1 MRLSVLMTIYAK
13 VSVEE
18 LRRSL
23 SSVLEQSLAPDEVVV
38 VEDGPLPPDL
48 RQAVDELA
56 AIHPQLRLEKLAVN
70 GGSGVASAA
79 GLRAAR
85 GDLVARMDADDIS
98 LPHRFAQQVTL
109 MERDHLDICG
119 SSVLEF
125 HGDPDHV
132 IGVRRLPSTQADIE
146 RYVRINS
153 PFNNPSVVLRRE
165 LALRVGGYHDLRYMQ
180 DYDLFAR
187 MLAAGARVANID
199 EPLVLFSAGST
210 MLRRR
215 SGLEMVRREWDLQ
228 RRLRRYGTVGRW
240 GMVRNLVVRSAFRLL
255 PAPVLTFAYR
265 VLFRRAHEGPD
276 TSVTGVSS

>member
-1 MRLSVLMTIYAK
+1 MTIYEK

-23 SSVLEQSLAPDEVVV
+23 TSVLTQTLPPDEVVV
-38 VEDGPLPPDL
+38 VEDGPLPADL
-48 RQAVDELA
+48 RAAVDELA
-56 AIHPQLRLEKLAVN
+56 AQHPQVRLVPLAVN

-85 GDLVARMDADDIS
+85 GELVARMDADDVS
-98 LPHRFAQQVTL
+98 LPHRFECQVAL
-109 MERDHLDICG
+109 MERDRLDVCG

-125 HGDPDHV
+125 HGSPDHV
-132 IGVRRLPSTQADIE
+132 VGVRRLPATQPAIE
-146 RYVRINS
+146 RYARINS
-153 PFNNPSVVLRRE
+153 PFNNPSVVLRRD
-165 LALRVGGYHDLRYMQ
+165 LALRVGGYDDLRYMQ

-199 EPLVLFSAGST
+199 EPLVLFSADAQ

-215 SGLEMVRREWDLQ
+215 SGLQMVRREWDLQ

-240 GMVRNLVVRSAFRLL
+240 GLVRNLVVRSVFRLL
-255 PAPVLTFAYR
+255 PAPVLRLAYR
-265 VLFRRAHEGPD
+265 VLFRHDHAG
-276 TSVTGVSS
+276 S